1 MRKVEKTS
9 IEVLSPLDISKNRR
23 LCRGMDK
30 ISRIRDVINL
40 WPTRNDLAKDLMVI
54 CAALKV
60 TTAQVHKWAENDSIP
75 AKYHN
80 AVLKAARNRGFAIT
94 AEQIVILHDPD
105 RRAA

>member
-1 MRKVEKTS
+1 
-9 IEVLSPLDISKNRR
+9 
-23 LCRGMDK
+23 MDK
-30 ISRIRDVINL
+30 ISSIRDLINL

-60 TTAQVHKWAENDSIP
+60 TMAQVHKWAESDSIP